1 MLGEDF
7 PAPQSVHAL
16 PLGPVCPGAHVMSCM
31 GKLVLQNTRF
41 RARCL
46 ALLCVCVEGGV
57 WGLRRSTTRCNTQGV
72 VDSMLEAAGARALA
86 SHQIC
91 LDTYTYLARM
101 FYLKNPTPPG
111 AGHAT

>member
-1 MLGEDF
+1 MLGEYS
-7 PAPQSVHAL
+7 PAPQTVHAL
-16 PLGPVCPGAHVMSCM
+16 PLGRVCPGAHVMSCM

-46 ALLCVCVEGGV
+46 ALLCVGVEGGV
-57 WGLRRSTTRCNTQGV
+57 WGLRRSTTQCNTQGV

-91 LDTYTYLARM
+91 LDT
-101 FYLKNPTPPG
+101 
-111 AGHAT
+111 